1 MMSSR
6 LEDDEI
12 DTGRAD
18 EIYYP
23 NLSAQRPLPGGLVK
37 SPGEDDA
44 TPHQVAVS
52 GTMLDL

>member
-18 EIYYP
+18 EINYP
-23 NLSAQRPLPGGLVK
+23 NLSVQRPLAGGLVK